1 MSLLFGQ
8 IVRGMSAGARVF
20 EYLVIKPTIP
30 VTGGM
35 IMPVDAIHGQ
45 VEFKHVT
52 FSYPTRPSQSV
63 LNDFSLTMP
72 AGKMVALCGSSGA
85 GKSTVASLLERFYD
99 VNSGNIFL
107 DGHDISD
114 LDPTWLRRSVIGFI
128 HQVQYVDKVPFS
140 VVKNIVRNLLMTA
153 DNNNNNY
160 YLY

>member
-30 VTGGM
+30 VTGGVT
-35 IMPVDAIHGQ
+35 MPVDAIHGQ
-45 VEFKHVT
+45 VEFRHVT

-99 VNSGNIFL
+99 VNSGHIFL

-128 HQVQYVDKVPFS
+128 HQVEYMDKIPSS
-140 VVKNIVRNLLMTA
+140 VIKNVVCNLLMTT
-153 DNNNNNY
+153 DNY